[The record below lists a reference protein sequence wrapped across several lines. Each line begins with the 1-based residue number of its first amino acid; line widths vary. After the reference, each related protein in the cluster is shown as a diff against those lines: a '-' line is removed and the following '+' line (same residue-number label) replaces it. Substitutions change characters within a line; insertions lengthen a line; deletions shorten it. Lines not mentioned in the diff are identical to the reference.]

1 MWDWL
6 RRLYWR
12 LYNKLVPLP
21 SDEVL
26 SERLRSI
33 LESRNIEAAPPEEM
47 PAAASC
53 CIVTFDEGGTVCSP
67 DIHDQPTCTVWAHSF
82 GRPASGLIFPGRC
95 PAGSGKIVRR

>member
-26 SERLRSI
+26 SARLRSI
-33 LESRNIEAAPPEEM
+33 LSESKVPPEEA
-47 PAAASC
+47 PAGPSC

-67 DIHDQPTCTVWAHSF
+67 DIHDQPTCTVWAHTF
-82 GRPASGLIFPGRC
+82 DRPANGLIFPGSC
-95 PAGSGKIVRR
+95 PAGSRKVVRR